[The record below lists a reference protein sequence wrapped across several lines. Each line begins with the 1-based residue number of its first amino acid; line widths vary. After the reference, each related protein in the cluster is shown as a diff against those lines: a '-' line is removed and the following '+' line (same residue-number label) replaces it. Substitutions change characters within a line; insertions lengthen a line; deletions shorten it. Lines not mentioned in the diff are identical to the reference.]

1 MIRTFCRTVLLF
13 CMTAVLL
20 CGTASANSLPP
31 DYLVLVKLTN
41 GPEEPY
47 EMELLPQTG
56 ESDVFAYINP
66 ENIEHTAGGGGT
78 HRFSGTVMPTKY
90 CIRIVSQSGKTWTS
104 DVLERRAV
112 QDTVR
117 INWATKRVSAPPVW
131 LAVVLQTLSTL
142 LPTLAIEGWLLRV
155 FQFDWKQNRKTFLLV
170 NLATQGALALFISMK
185 IVQWGAYYA
194 IVFFGAIE
202 LLPIELVIAFVEA
215 NQYGK
220 RLKGQSKRWAFA
232 YGLAA
237 NAASYV
243 LGVAIVPRL
252 WTYFVRVLWMAI

>member
-155 FQFDWKQNRKTFLLV
+155 FQFENFS
-170 NLATQGALALFISMK
+170 A
-185 IVQWGAYYA
+185 
-194 IVFFGAIE
+194 
-202 LLPIELVIAFVEA
+202 
-215 NQYGK
+215 
-220 RLKGQSKRWAFA
+220 GQSGDPGGSGPVHQHENCTVG
-232 YGLAA
+232 GL
-237 NAASYV
+237 
-243 LGVAIVPRL
+243 LCHCFFR
-252 WTYFVRVLWMAI
+252 RD